1 MLTLPKLRYDRV
13 IATALMSACVAFS
26 AAGASAQSSTTVPAG
41 STINTQLTSADV
53 NTKNAKDGQPVTLQV
68 VGPYPSGN
76 TNLEGA
82 SVHGHVASVRAAGQ
96 GRKAILT
103 LAFDSITFA
112 DGHNAPIS
120 GSVLKMDAKNE
131 STAARKGLGAAAGA
145 AVGSQTVG
153 RILGGTLGSVVG
165 LAGGAAAGYA
175 YGNNAK
181 PNFNVATGAKVQIQ
195 TASTLEV
202 PLRQAG
208 Q

>member
-1 MLTLPKLRYDRV
+1 MNQIRLRYDRAV
-13 IATALMSACVAFS
+13 AAVLMSACVFF
-26 AAGASAQSSTTVPAG
+26 AATRADALSSTTLPAG
-41 STINTQLTSADV
+41 STINTQLTSADI
-53 NTKNAKDGQPVTLQV
+53 NTKNAKDGQAVTLQV
-68 VGPYPSGN
+68 VGPYPGGN

-82 SVHGHVASVRAAGQ
+82 SVHAHVASVRSAAQ
-96 GRKAILT
+96 GRKALLS

-112 DGHNAPIS
+112 DGHNEPIS

-165 LAGGAAAGYA
+165 IAGGAAAGYA
-175 YGNNAK
+175 YGNNNK
-181 PNFNVATGAKVQIQ
+181 PNFNVATGAHVQIQ
-195 TASTLEV
+195 TASSLEV

>member
-1 MLTLPKLRYDRV
+1 MRLFRVRYDR
-13 IATALMSACVAFS
+13 ALSAALMSACVLFA
-26 AAGASAQSSTTVPAG
+26 AAGANAQSSSSVPAG
-41 STINTQLTSADV
+41 STINTQLTSADI
-53 NTKNAKDGQPVTLQV
+53 NTKSAKEGEAVTLQV
-68 VGPYPSGN
+68 VAPYPDGN
-76 TNLEGA
+76 TNLVGA
-82 SVHGHVASVRAAGQ
+82 SVHGHVASVRSAGQ
-96 GRKAILT
+96 GRKASLS

-112 DGHNAPIS
+112 DGRNAPVS

-131 STAARKGLGAAAGA
+131 NTTARKGLGAAAGA

-181 PNFNVATGAKVQIQ
+181 PNFNVATGAHVQIQ
-195 TASTLEV
+195 TATTLEV